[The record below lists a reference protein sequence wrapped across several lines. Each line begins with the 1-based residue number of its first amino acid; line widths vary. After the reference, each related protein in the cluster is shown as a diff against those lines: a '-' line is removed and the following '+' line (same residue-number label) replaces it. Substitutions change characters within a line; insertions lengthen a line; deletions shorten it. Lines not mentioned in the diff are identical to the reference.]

1 MWVLEKDGK
10 TKNTFVKETKDALVK
25 DGWKVIK
32 DTLAK
37 ESKKAEESEKDVK

>member
-10 TKNTFVKETKDALVK
+10 TKNTFVKETKDTLVK
-25 DGWKVIK
+25 KGWKVIK

-37 ESKKAEESEKDVK
+37 ESEKAEELKKDVK

>member
-25 DGWKVIK
+25 KGWKVIK

-37 ESKKAEESEKDVK
+37 KPEKEEEPKKDVK